1 MRNFISAAVLSIA
14 ALLFSAA
21 PARAQIT
28 FQVRDAT
35 GAIIHTY
42 TSGQVILKCDT
53 TMLCSFS
60 GVTTLMT
67 PNASA
72 GGNIVSF
79 NLTGTTAPIVNFSH
93 TTPSIPAGDLAV
105 TWQHDS
111 GTSTMNASGYLTPC
125 VSAGG
130 SHAPGLVTDPGA
142 SLS

>member
-72 GGNIVSF
+72 GGNIVAF
-79 NLTGTTAPIVNFSH
+79 NLTGTTATIVHFSH
-93 TTPSIPAGDLAV
+93 TLASIPAGYLGAAWLHVSV
-105 TWQHDS
+105 TS
-111 GTSTMNASGYLTPC
+111 R
-125 VSAGG
+125 
-130 SHAPGLVTDPGA
+130 
-142 SLS
+142 